1 MSEEATKWVLSMS
14 PHVRGS
20 PARPSPSDARGGRSH
35 ASLDHGCAR
44 TQSSIAPRSGPSGHA
59 PLTELKVEL
68 REEQERGTIRLERGK
83 TIIVLRDDLARH
95 AGLPPR
101 PPPPDY

>member
-1 MSEEATKWVLSMS
+1 V
-14 PHVRGS
+14 
-20 PARPSPSDARGGRSH
+20 
-35 ASLDHGCAR
+35 
-44 TQSSIAPRSGPSGHA
+44 
-59 PLTELKVEL
+59 L

-83 TIIVLRDDLARH
+83 TIILLRDDLARH